1 MAAMRPKTSSNR
13 RMPALSIRARLLFA
27 YVGLLLIGFAF
38 LTIVMG
44 EQIAVAARSDYEQ
57 RILNTIQLVARGISP
72 YVGNPT
78 RETTDTIIENEEL
91 IVVVESY
98 ELQLGAEIQVI
109 ILSEQP
115 NPDDQHGDPRDND
128 ITAALRGELRVTE
141 RSEIDGSTILFT
153 AAPIMGSRG
162 RNPVAVVQLSV
173 PASNLREVVFRR
185 WLDMWMV
192 FGVVLLFAVIISLVI
207 ARSILRPLYT
217 LRASALR
224 LAQGDLDHRV
234 ANPGGDEIG
243 AVAAA
248 FNEMAEQVQSMLEE
262 QRAFAS
268 NTSHE
273 LRTPLTAIR
282 LRSEAMRHDTSLDEA
297 TAKQYIIEIDDETR
311 RLGALVEDLT
321 LLSRFDAG
329 RAELGGSEI
338 DLVRFAHSLIQSA
351 AVQAK
356 SRQVAVSLTAPD
368 DPIPVRASLTHLT
381 VVFRNLLDNAIKF
394 TPEGGRV
401 TWTMRLDENHII
413 NTISDTGQGI
423 DADHLPHVF
432 ERFYRADRARSRNVP
447 GTGLGLALVKS
458 IVDAY
463 GGTVTI
469 DSAGHGEG
477 TTVTVVWNRT
487 VGASSL

>member
-1 MAAMRPKTSSNR
+1 MYPPSFTF
-13 RMPALSIRARLLFA
+13 LSIRTRLLFA
-27 YVGLLLIGFAF
+27 YVGLLMFGFGI
-38 LTIVMG
+38 LSIVVG
-44 EQIAVAARSDYEQ
+44 EQIADAARSDYEE
-57 RILNTIQLVARGISP
+57 RLLNTTQLVAQGISP
-72 YVGNPT
+72 YFSGGT
-78 RETTDTIIENEEL
+78 RQSGVVESAEFV
-91 IVVVESY
+91 VVVEGY
-98 ELQLGAEIQVI
+98 ENQLGADIQVI
-109 ILSEQP
+109 SLTEQP
-115 NPDDQHGDPRDND
+115 NGEDQHDTPRENV
-128 ITAALRGELRVTE
+128 ITEALRGELRVTE
-141 RSEIDGSTILFT
+141 RSGLDGTSILFA
-153 AAPIMGSRG
+153 AAPVMGGRG

-173 PASNLREVVFRR
+173 PTSNLSEVVLRR

-192 FGVVLLFAVIISLVI
+192 FGVVLVIAVIVALLI
-207 ARSILRPLYT
+207 AQSILRPLYT

-234 ANPGGDEIG
+234 AHPGGDEIG
-243 AVAAA
+243 AVATA

-282 LRSEAMRHDTSLDEA
+282 LRSEAMRHDSSLDDE
-297 TAKQYIIEIDDETR
+297 TTKQYIIEIDDETR

-338 DLVRFAHSLIQSA
+338 DLVRFANSQIQSA
-351 AVQAK
+351 SMQANAR
-356 SRQVAVSLTAPD
+356 SVSLVLNAPD
-368 DPIPVRASLTHLT
+368 DPLPVRASLTHLT

-394 TPEGGRV
+394 TPDGGRV
-401 TWTMRLDENHII
+401 TWTMRVDGDTITNE
-413 NTISDTGQGI
+413 ISDTGQGI
-423 DADHLPHVF
+423 DPDHLPHVF

-463 GGTVTI
+463 GSTVTI
-469 DSAGHGEG
+469 TSMGHGQG
-477 TTVTVVWNRT
+477 TTVTVVWKMT
-487 VGASSL
+487 AYSG

>member
-1 MAAMRPKTSSNR
+1 MNTNPRFFTF
-13 RMPALSIRARLLFA
+13 LSIRTRLLFA
-27 YVGLLLIGFAF
+27 YVGLLLLGFGF
-38 LTIVMG
+38 LSVVVG
-44 EQIAVAARSDYEQ
+44 EQIADAARSDYEE
-57 RILNTIQLVARGISP
+57 RLLNTTLLVAQGISP
-72 YVGNPT
+72 YFAGGAMRQGGT
-78 RETTDTIIENEEL
+78 
-91 IVVVESY
+91 VESEEFVVIVEGY
-98 ELQLGAEIQVI
+98 ESQLGVDIQVI
-109 ILSEQP
+109 TLSDLPEGEA
-115 NPDDQHGDPRDND
+115 QHDAPRENA
-128 ITAALRGELRVTE
+128 ITDALRGELRVTE
-141 RSEIDGSTILFT
+141 RRETDGTSLLFA
-153 AAPIMGSRG
+153 AAPVAGGRG

-173 PASNLREVVFRR
+173 PASNLRDVVMRR
-185 WLDMWMV
+185 WLDMWLV
-192 FGVVLLFAVIISLVI
+192 FGIVLLIAVVVALLI

-243 AVAAA
+243 AVATA
-248 FNEMAEQVQSMLEE
+248 FNEMAKQVQSMLEE

-282 LRSEAMRHDTSLDEA
+282 LRSEAMRHDPSLDDE
-297 TAKQYIIEIDDETR
+297 TTKQYIVEIDDETR

-338 DLVRFAHSLIQSA
+338 DLVRFAHSQIQSA
-351 AVQAK
+351 SIQANTR
-356 SRQVAVSLTAPD
+356 SVSIVLNAPD
-368 DPIPVRASLTHLT
+368 VPLPVRASLTHLT

-394 TPEGGRV
+394 TPDGGRI
-401 TWTMRLDENHII
+401 TWTMRIAENTII
-413 NTISDTGQGI
+413 NEISDTGQGI
-423 DADHLPHVF
+423 DPEHLPHVF

-469 DSAGHGEG
+469 TSAGHGQG
-477 TTVTVVWNRT
+477 TTVTVVWKMT
-487 VGASSL
+487 ADG